1 MACKHAI
8 GLLVFCMSLFQ
19 PCFASGG
26 ENIFFL
32 HTDLLGLAFS
42 LTFLVLLTI
51 AFELAFHACK
61 HSIREKA
68 KIEVFQKVQA
78 ELTVLGFISIFTILV
93 AQFGSQNSYM
103 AENLQEFEISHLW
116 LFFIG
121 MMFVGEAFLMMH
133 YAEDSVIQ
141 LTDHDRVPNEE
152 VIEHLERRHNKTS
165 CKSELYR
172 FCYCR
177 CPFGVLKTRNY
188 DAGVHKLYRVFF
200 KHFYRKPIQN
210 NLHKR
215 TVCV

>member
-8 GLLVFCMSLFQ
+8 GLLVSFTCLFQ
-19 PCFASGG
+19 PCFASVG

-121 MMFVGEAFLMMH
+121 MMFGSLINLGQFRIVYRPTSFRHCAR
-133 YAEDSVIQ
+133 
-141 LTDHDRVPNEE
+141 DR
-152 VIEHLERRHNKTS
+152 S
-165 CKSELYR
+165 
-172 FCYCR
+172 
-177 CPFGVLKTRNY
+177 
-188 DAGVHKLYRVFF
+188 
-200 KHFYRKPIQN
+200 
-210 NLHKR
+210 
-215 TVCV
+215 